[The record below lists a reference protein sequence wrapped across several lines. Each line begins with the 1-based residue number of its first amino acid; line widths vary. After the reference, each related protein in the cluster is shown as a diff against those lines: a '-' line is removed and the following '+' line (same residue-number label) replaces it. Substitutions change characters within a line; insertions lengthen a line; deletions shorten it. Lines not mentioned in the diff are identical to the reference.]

1 MRRRPHSQ
9 DGAGRL
15 CRDFQKAVLKENTS
29 VDLPAPALVQ
39 EEAETQKHEENK
51 MSKIDLDSLSLEELQ
66 AALEKKK
73 AEEEGK
79 PIFEL
84 DENDPSNLAIFLF
97 DNLAVRL
104 GVWNTQILDGEIAKY
119 PGNLTKFC
127 YLYDKDD
134 KRTNN
139 KNEVASIRV
148 VSTYGDYVIDASI
161 DQFSPA
167 FSTILSKI
175 GETHFNTNYTYRPGH
190 GYRWYI

>member
-1 MRRRPHSQ
+1 MRCRPHSQ

-97 DNLAVRL
+97 DKLVVRL
-104 GVWNTQILDGEIAKY
+104 GWNTQILDGVIAKY

-148 VSTYGDYVIDASI
+148 VSTYEDYVIDESI
-161 DQFSPA
+161 DQLSPA

-175 GETHFNTNYTYRPGH
+175 GETHFNTNYTYRPAPGH
-190 GYRWYI
+190 RWNK